1 MKHDLLFERFLS
13 IDRVTLPVI
22 DIDFD
27 DEGRERVLEW
37 LQQKYGKEC
46 CAHVVSF
53 RTFSTDN
60 AFSTVARV
68 NQMHAPEILAINKLL
83 YYWRPSIK
91 DYVKYEPEIRKLF
104 EKSGTLCVMP
114 LLILLY

>member
-1 MKHDLLFERFLS
+1 
-13 IDRVTLPVI
+13 
-22 DIDFD
+22 
-27 DEGRERVLEW
+27 
-37 LQQKYGKEC
+37 
-46 CAHVVSF
+46 
-53 RTFSTDN
+53 
-60 AFSTVARV
+60 
-68 NQMHAPEILAINKLL
+68 MHAPEILAINKLL